1 MKKKVLLSEQNEAY
15 RNNVRKATNEEA
27 RYEAIVETLRRRMYR
42 INKKIW
48 ESVDEDENDN
58 IVVKL
63 RDDIEEKVNILPAKE
78 AFRRKKLLDD
88 VLQEF
93 TTKIKRI
100 IKIVGREEKNVVSN
114 DKKDE
119 NVEDANNADDKGSTE
134 EEDNAEEQQEDSA

>member
-1 MKKKVLLSEQNEAY
+1 
-15 RNNVRKATNEEA
+15 
-27 RYEAIVETLRRRMYR
+27 MYR